1 MSRRESVP
9 DPQTALPIVGYEPRP
24 ERRGGDHGRAKNIRH
39 GYYSLLHLIK
49 SRRGML
55 DGRTVLGKMLNE
67 IKGDLERDLGGDLST
82 AKRMLVHDAAVAT
95 LLLRSIENELANV
108 SPTVN
113 GRAGLQSH
121 PIYDLWNKVVSQ
133 RRETL
138 KLLGLERAPREIEA
152 DPLDLAR
159 ALAAERAAK
168 PAPAG
173 EPAEAEI
180 LK

>member
-1 MSRRESVP
+1 
-9 DPQTALPIVGYEPRP
+9 
-24 ERRGGDHGRAKNIRH
+24 
-39 GYYSLLHLIK
+39 
-49 SRRGML
+49 
-55 DGRTVLGKMLNE
+55 
-67 IKGDLERDLGGDLST
+67 
-82 AKRMLVHDAAVAT
+82 
-95 LLLRSIENELANV
+95 
-108 SPTVN
+108 
-113 GRAGLQSH
+113 
-121 PIYDLWNKVVSQ
+121 
-133 RRETL
+133 L